1 MFMLCVGFRASLVE
15 MFMLC
20 VWFRELIDKA
30 RGRCVNYSKKKYV
43 IEFIQM
49 EWNVIFK

>member
-30 RGRCVNYSKKKYV
+30 RGRCVNYSKKKICYWV
-43 IEFIQM
+43 YTNGVKCNI
-49 EWNVIFK
+49 